1 MNRYPAEMEA
11 AIHPSPSEQVSTPE
25 ENSDTPR
32 PANRSLRL
40 LEHTVHKIEKVVK
53 DDGTQEDELVVSNV
67 RSFDVRVGVVDSN
80 NMLVQDMRP
89 IDLQAELLYEN
100 GMPVEKLNSSAP
112 LLMGN
117 LEAKLENGE
126 AHFKLRI
133 TLLSSQRDKQRFR
146 LRIAPKGAELAS
158 HFPCLFVVTNPMK
171 SVTKLRHSKAEAKA
185 ERQSSSLTNSE
196 DERSAGMK
204 RKDIDAIDQE
214 LQRQEAQITKLVSTT
229 SVIVSELK
237 KLKKMAIDQHMLMA
251 KHFSEMPSNP
261 GNGTKAANVDL
272 AGISF

>member
-1 MNRYPAEMEA
+1 MPSVVPPPTTHVEA
-11 AIHPSPSEQVSTPE
+11 FAPE
-25 ENSDTPR
+25 ESEAPR

-53 DDGTQEDELVVSNV
+53 EDGTQEDELVVSNV

-89 IDLQAELLYEN
+89 IDLQTELLYEN

-117 LEAKLENGE
+117 IEAKLENGE

-146 LRIAPKGAELAS
+146 LRIAPKGAELAH

-171 SVTKLRHSKAEAKA
+171 SVTKLRHSKVDTKA
-185 ERQSSSLTNSE
+185 ERQTATWTNS
-196 DERSAGMK
+196 DDDRSSGMK
-204 RKDIDAIDQE
+204 RKDIDAIDHE
-214 LQRQEAQITKLVSTT
+214 LQRQEAQIAKLVSTT

-237 KLKKMAIDQHMLMA
+237 KLKKMAIDQHAIMA
-251 KHFSEMPSNP
+251 KHFNEVHTN
-261 GNGTKAANVDL
+261 L
-272 AGISF
+272 